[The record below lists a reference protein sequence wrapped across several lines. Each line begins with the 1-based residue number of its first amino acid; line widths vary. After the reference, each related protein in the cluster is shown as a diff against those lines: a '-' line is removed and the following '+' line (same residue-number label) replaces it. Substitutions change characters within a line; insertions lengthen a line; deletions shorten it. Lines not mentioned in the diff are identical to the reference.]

1 MLDLIKTALYVLK
14 IFFHG
19 AILFAVGSLLIVGI
33 VFLVFSILG
42 AVL

>member
-14 IFFHG
+14 IFFYG
-19 AILFAVGSLLIVGI
+19 AILFVVGSLLIVGI
-33 VFLVFSILG
+33 GFFVFSILG